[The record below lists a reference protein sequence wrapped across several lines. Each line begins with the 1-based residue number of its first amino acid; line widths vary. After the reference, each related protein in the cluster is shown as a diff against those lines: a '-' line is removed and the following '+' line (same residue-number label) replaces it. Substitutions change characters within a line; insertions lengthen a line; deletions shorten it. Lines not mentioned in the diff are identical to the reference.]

1 MLSKTA
7 PLFTFMDRREV
18 MTSIKGLHD
27 RIRVLNGRVP
37 EIVNEMTTK
46 KPDVAIS
53 ELNTNIAVLN
63 LYLVQLKYR
72 MSRLEQVLVDEFTS
86 VTLHRRSPYA
96 ASEAAVEGTEEAS
109 FAENDVSNLD
119 VTSSDPPFECAILT
133 SDNVELD
140 EANEKSRRAR
150 HRSRSLS
157 VVKKVIRRF
166 TRSIT
171 PSSRFLIPGDIGAD
185 VTLRED
191 I

>member
-18 MTSIKGLHD
+18 MASMKGLHD

-37 EIVNEMTTK
+37 KIVNEMTTK

-96 ASEAAVEGTEEAS
+96 ASEAAVEGTEKAS

-133 SDNVELD
+133 SDSVELD
-140 EANEKSRRAR
+140 EANEVQFSCF
-150 HRSRSLS
+150 HLS
-157 VVKKVIRRF
+157 FCNACI
-166 TRSIT
+166 
-171 PSSRFLIPGDIGAD
+171 L
-185 VTLRED
+185 
-191 I
+191 